1 MVRKGR
7 GKREGGERER
17 RWRWGGWRGEIVER
31 LRRGIIDGAQR
42 EKIGKRDGGEGGER
56 EEREEKGR
64 GEIVERL
71 REQRGG
77 RKEREQTLWREGKR
91 GEK

>member
-1 MVRKGR
+1 MVEREGKGR
-7 GKREGGERER
+7 SEGEKRE
-17 RWRWGGWRGEIVER
+17 
-31 LRRGIIDGAQR
+31 
-42 EKIGKRDGGEGGER
+42 
-56 EEREEKGR
+56 

-77 RKEREQTLWREGKR
+77 RKEREQTWWREGKR